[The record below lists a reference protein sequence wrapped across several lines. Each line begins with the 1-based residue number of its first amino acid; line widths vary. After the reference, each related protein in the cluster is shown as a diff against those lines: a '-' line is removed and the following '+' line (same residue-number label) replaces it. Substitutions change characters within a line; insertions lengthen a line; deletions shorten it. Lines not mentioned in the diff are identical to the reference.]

1 MKLKCKCNLKTILK
15 NRDITE
21 IEDKLKSKKNG
32 FILKIIARIDCGFDK
47 EAYILS
53 PNGYIFSANII
64 KNNYIKKGE

>member
-1 MKLKCKCNLKTILK
+1 MEYKVG
-15 NRDITE
+15 
-21 IEDKLKSKKNG
+21 DKLKSKKNG